1 MNCVIRLNYN
11 YYNEDDNNKLSLC
24 LSISIFTQHRGG
36 EEETKDKRGRVT
48 NAACPPIVVRFVFEL
63 VWVTGAG
70 MFVQSLPDSFPK

>member
-1 MNCVIRLNYN
+1 MIMTKTIIINF
-11 YYNEDDNNKLSLC
+11 LSL
-24 LSISIFTQHRGG
+24 FTQQRGRRRRRR
-36 EEETKDKRGRVT
+36 KLKIGRVT

>member
-1 MNCVIRLNYN
+1 MNCVIRLNHDYD
-11 YYNEDDNNKLSLC
+11 EDDNNKLSLTIHATEGRRRK
-24 LSISIFTQHRGG
+24 LKI
-36 EEETKDKRGRVT
+36 GRVT